1 MSTFLD
7 FDPETGIRHD
17 LDYDEMTGLATI
29 KTIQDV
35 EPLLK
40 YTREMAASGQKDKG
54 IKGSWWLYA
63 KIPAVVELE
72 MRKKGIRLTDKD
84 STKRIVQEINEN
96 FPHLKTTCKNDSG
109 IAKKIYIP

>member
-17 LDYDEMTGLATI
+17 FAYDEMTGLATI
-29 KTIQDV
+29 RTMQDV

-40 YTREMAASGQKDKG
+40 YTREMAASGAKDKG
-54 IKGSWWLYA
+54 IKGGWWMYA

-72 MRKKGIRLTDKD
+72 MRKKGIRLTDPD
-84 STKRIVQEINEN
+84 ATKRIMQEINEN
-96 FPHLKTTCKNDSG
+96 YPHLKVTEKNDSG
-109 IAKKIYIP
+109 IAPKIYIP